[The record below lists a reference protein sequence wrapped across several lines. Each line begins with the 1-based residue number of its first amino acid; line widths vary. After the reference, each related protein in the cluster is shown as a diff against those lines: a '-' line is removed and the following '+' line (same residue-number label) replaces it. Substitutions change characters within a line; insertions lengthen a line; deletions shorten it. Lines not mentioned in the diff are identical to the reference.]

1 MVPTVWSKVA
11 FPTGKGVA
19 ARNSRKG
26 DLVSMD
32 QRALVDGAVFAV
44 FANCRRFVAN
54 LGCLPPADE
63 KWSIQV
69 VVGAIMMEILERA
82 CGRT

>member
-19 ARNSRKG
+19 ARNSRK
-26 DLVSMD
+26 
-32 QRALVDGAVFAV
+32 ALVDGAVFAV

-54 LGCLPPADE
+54 LGCSPPADE

-69 VVGAIMMEILERA
+69 VVGAIMMDILERA

>member
-1 MVPTVWSKVA
+1 MVPTVWRKVA
-11 FPTGKGVA
+11 LPTGKGVA
-19 ARNSRKG
+19 VRNSRKG

-32 QRALVDGAVFAV
+32 QRAVVDGEVFAV

-54 LGCLPPADE
+54 LGCSPPAVE
-63 KWSIQV
+63 MWSIHV

-82 CGRT
+82 CRRT

>member
-1 MVPTVWSKVA
+1 MA
-11 FPTGKGVA
+11 LPTGKGVA

-32 QRALVDGAVFAV
+32 QRALVDGAVLAI
-44 FANCRRFVAN
+44 FANCRQFVAN
-54 LGCLPPADE
+54 LGCSPPADE
-63 KWSIQV
+63 KWFTQV
-69 VVGAIMMEILERA
+69 VVGAVMMEILERA